1 MLKAEYIQECRC
13 GAVTVFFPGGVSNS
27 MTRATF
33 EALHIEGEWAPTKAY
48 NCNHCVNHRGIDL
61 CECGSG
67 EPVGKCSC
75 GMTTPSEKLGIKRPS
90 LGFLFRP
97 LPCSIWEL

>member
-33 EALHIEGEWAPTKAY
+33 EALHSRA
-48 NCNHCVNHRGIDL
+48 
-61 CECGSG
+61 SG
-67 EPVGKCSC
+67 LRRKPITA
-75 GMTTPSEKLGIKRPS
+75 TTA
-90 LGFLFRP
+90 
-97 LPCSIWEL
+97 

>member
-48 NCNHCVNHRGIDL
+48 N
-61 CECGSG
+61 
-67 EPVGKCSC
+67 
-75 GMTTPSEKLGIKRPS
+75 
-90 LGFLFRP
+90 
-97 LPCSIWEL
+97 

>member
-33 EALHIEGEWAPTKAY
+33 EALHIEGEWASTKAY
-48 NCNHCVNHRGIDL
+48 NCNHCVNH
-61 CECGSG
+61 SG